1 VNFRPTWSADGR
13 QIAFISDRGPNYDVL
28 VKPADQGAQETLLF
42 GRASEKPV
50 WEVDFPKRGP
60 WILFRVEDRRSDICA
75 IRPGVDSVAIPLV
88 VTGAVERMPTL
99 SPDGRGF
106 AYVSYT
112 TGRPEVYKRPFPEV
126 NSAVWQVSTA
136 GASEPRWA
144 HSGRELLFHTEA
156 RELASVPVTAGD
168 ALPGGSRNGS
178 FPLRTIGVP
187 TLVACGT

>member
-1 VNFRPTWSADGR
+1 M
-13 QIAFISDRGPNYDVL
+13 
-28 VKPADQGAQETLLF
+28 
-42 GRASEKPV
+42 
-50 WEVDFPKRGP
+50 
-60 WILFRVEDRRSDICA
+60 
-75 IRPGVDSVAIPLV
+75 AIPLV

-106 AYVSYT
+106 AYVSNT
-112 TGRPEVYKRPFPEV
+112 TGRPEVYMRPFPEV

-187 TLVACGT
+187 TLSHVGRDAR